1 MASSMPVSRNAK
13 CTLAAAVV
21 LCVLACVARADFK
34 VTELQSRLRSDALVV
49 NGSMQLE
56 LSRKVEE
63 ALSKGIELPVLIEA
77 RLYRKRSFLW
87 DQNIESWTLRRNL
100 RYHALSGQYIV
111 SSGSSADSFL
121 SPADALKHL
130 GTLSELRFALPGVE
144 IAEQDEYVV
153 KLRAHIDIEALPP
166 PLRPVAYTTLS
177 WHMNTGWTTWTVQR

>member
-1 MASSMPVSRNAK
+1 MAFSMPVWRNAK
-13 CTLAAAVV
+13 RALVATALTLLTNVGH
-21 LCVLACVARADFK
+21 ADFT
-34 VTELQSRLRSDALVV
+34 VTELQPRLRADALIV

-87 DQNIESWTLRRNL
+87 DQNVESWTLRRNL

-111 SSGSSADSFL
+111 SDGTSADSFL
-121 SPADALKHL
+121 SPGEALKYL
-130 GTLSELRFALPGVE
+130 GTLSELRLALPS
-144 IAEQDEYVV
+144 AEMTDSDEYVV
-153 KLRAHIDIEALPP
+153 KLRAHIDIESLPP

-177 WHMNTGWTTWTVQR
+177 WHMNTGWTTWNVQR

>member
-1 MASSMPVSRNAK
+1 MPVSRNAK
-13 CTLAAAVV
+13 WTLVAAALLLAAPAT
-21 LCVLACVARADFK
+21 ADFK
-34 VTELQSRLRSDALVV
+34 VVELQLRLHEGALVV
-49 NGSMQLE
+49 SGNMQLE

-87 DQNIESWTLRRNL
+87 DRNIQNWTLKRNL

-111 SSGSSADSFL
+111 NSTESTDSFL

-130 GTLSELRFALPGVE
+130 GTLSDLRLRLPELEVADE
-144 IAEQDEYVV
+144 DEYIV

-177 WHMNTGWTTWTVQR
+177 WHMNTGWTTWNVRH

>member
-1 MASSMPVSRNAK
+1 MPVWQNANWSF
-13 CTLAAAVV
+13 LAAA
-21 LCVLACVARADFK
+21 LLYAASAAADFK
-34 VTELQSRLRSDALVV
+34 VTELQLALHDGALAV
-49 NGSMQLE
+49 NGNMQLE

-87 DQNIESWTLRRNL
+87 DQNVGRWTLKRSL

-111 SSGSSADSFL
+111 SSTDSTDSFL

-130 GTLSELRFALPGVE
+130 GTLSDLRLRLPELE
-144 IAEQDEYVV
+144 IAEEDEYIA
-153 KLRAHIDIEALPP
+153 KLRAHIDIESLPP

-177 WHMNTGWTTWTVQR
+177 WHMNTGWTTWNVRR